1 MKSLSTA
8 ITRVILLVAILALV
22 GCGGG
27 GGVGSG
33 SQGPAQP
40 AGDVT
45 IQGRVIA
52 ADNPAWAFA
61 QARVTVLPSGQS
73 ATTNTSGQ
81 FALLQVPSGTL
92 TLEVNPANSPNYQAA
107 AVIIPTVPGDQV
119 NLSVALLPATAEE
132 PTIIALAP
140 LGIAVEVGSQVQF
153 QAAIVT
159 ESGTTAFVPT
169 WLAVGP
175 AGAITPAGLFSATTP
190 GTSDIYAFS
199 GAASNSTTISVLPV
213 QAPEITEVIVN
224 PQTLTASGGTIT
236 ITSACTDGQG
246 VDTVLATIY
255 YPGGAVDQVGLGRVA
270 GTARDGSYRA
280 TYEVPANSNIPD
292 PDGVQA
298 PQTYYL
304 QIAATDIDSRLR
316 LSELVTFEVA
326 GLEPPPPPPPPPS

>member
-140 LGIAVEVGSQVQF
+140 
-153 QAAIVT
+153 
-159 ESGTTAFVPT
+159 
-169 WLAVGP
+169 
-175 AGAITPAGLFSATTP
+175 
-190 GTSDIYAFS
+190 
-199 GAASNSTTISVLPV
+199 
-213 QAPEITEVIVN
+213 
-224 PQTLTASGGTIT
+224 
-236 ITSACTDGQG
+236 
-246 VDTVLATIY
+246 
-255 YPGGAVDQVGLGRVA
+255 
-270 GTARDGSYRA
+270 
-280 TYEVPANSNIPD
+280 
-292 PDGVQA
+292 
-298 PQTYYL
+298 
-304 QIAATDIDSRLR
+304 
-316 LSELVTFEVA
+316 
-326 GLEPPPPPPPPPS
+326 